1 MGEIIIGGQPL
12 EIGATV
18 IRWDQDGGF
27 NGYDTSKVTFKEE
40 DRRTGKQVTK
50 TIKGRR
56 YKKTWKPRT
65 VDNIKQFVIH
75 HTGGFKADS
84 CFNTLHNRRGLS
96 VQFILGDD
104 GIIYQTLDAVELAWH
119 AGKANKIST
128 GVECV
133 LYPDAGAK
141 PGAYREERCKRLGLA
156 PHKKIIQTIQGRDR
170 KVFQMPDEQ
179 VKALA
184 KLVAGV
190 WVARY
195 RFQPARW
202 SNWNP
207 PMFPTA
213 SSGEIPTRTIQ
224 DALSHEGMIMH
235 YHLSKNKWDAAGIRM
250 REFELTC
257 GGYFRKFIQN
267 TSA

>member
-1 MGEIIIGGQPL
+1 MGEIIVGGRPL

-18 IRWDQDGGF
+18 INWDNDGGF
-27 NGYDTSKVTFKEE
+27 NGYDTSKVTFQEE
-40 DRRTGKQVTK
+40 DRKTGKLVTK

-56 YKKTWKPRT
+56 YKKTWKRRT
-65 VDNIKQFVIH
+65 VSNIRQFVIH
-75 HTGGFKADS
+75 HTGGFRADA

-119 AGKANKIST
+119 AGTANGIST

-133 LYPDAGAK
+133 LYPDAAKK
-141 PGAYREERCKRLGLA
+141 PGAYREDRCKRLHLA

-170 KVFQMPDEQ
+170 KVYQMPDEQ
-179 VKALA
+179 VDALA
-184 KLVAGV
+184 RLVAGV

-195 RFQPARW
+195 RFQPSKW
-202 SNWNP
+202 TNWKP
-207 PMFPTA
+207 PLFPG
-213 SSGEIPTRTIQ
+213 GEDIPTKTIP
-224 DALSHEGMIMH
+224 DALEHDGMLMH
-235 YHLSKNKWDAAGIRM
+235 YHLSKNKWDAAGIRL
-250 REFELTC
+250 REFEILT
-257 GGYFRKFIQN
+257 GNYFRKFIKQ